1 MSVSAC
7 VSVYNICVVV
17 CAAAWKTHFILT
29 TILLFLISFWAQLC
43 SFCFF
48 FYLFFHFLYLVLM
61 VNYLR
66 YLFIYMVTVPVMN
79 MKIYTYINVYIF
91 HGCSRLSAGR
101 RNVFGLPFHLSYCL
115 LSESNAFTHNT
126 HNRMTLL
133 RYRA

>member
-1 MSVSAC
+1 MCLCITFASSFVRQRGR
-7 VSVYNICVVV
+7 
-17 CAAAWKTHFILT
+17 H
-29 TILLFLISFWAQLC
+29 ISFLQQFFY
-43 SFCFF
+43 SSYHSGHSSVHFVF